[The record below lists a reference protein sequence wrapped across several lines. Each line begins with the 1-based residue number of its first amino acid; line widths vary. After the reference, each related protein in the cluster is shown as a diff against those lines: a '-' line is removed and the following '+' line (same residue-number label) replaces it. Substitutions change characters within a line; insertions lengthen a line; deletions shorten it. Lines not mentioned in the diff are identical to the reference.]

1 MGFFSF
7 VLAILE
13 RLRFTFMPNGQPEFV
28 PRDQVFSLIVF
39 NCLFLQLK
47 NK

>member
-28 PRDQVFSLIVF
+28 PLDQVFSLIVF